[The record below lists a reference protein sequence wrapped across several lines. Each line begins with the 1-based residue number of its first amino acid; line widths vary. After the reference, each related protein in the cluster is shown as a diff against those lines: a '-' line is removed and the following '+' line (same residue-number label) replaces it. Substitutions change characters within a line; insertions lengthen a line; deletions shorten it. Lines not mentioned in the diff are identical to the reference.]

1 MNSVK
6 DTYPKSETLKIE
18 LRDIHKHYGA
28 VRANDG
34 VNLCIEAGSIHGIL
48 GENGAG
54 KSTLMKIL
62 SGYIPRSSGTILA
75 NDKAVNYRTPGEA
88 SALGIGM
95 LYQDPLDF
103 PQLSVLDNFMLG
115 QISGLK
121 DKRREFALKFRELA
135 DHAGFDLD
143 LQASVSRLTV
153 GERQQLEI
161 LRLLSLGTK
170 MLILD
175 EPTTGI
181 SSLQKESLFRALKKM
196 ASEGKSVVLVSH
208 KLEDVEI
215 LCDQITVLR
224 QGKVTGRADA
234 PFDTRH
240 VLEMMFGNLP
250 SPPLRCAAES
260 GDELLLLENISAS
273 GGRTGL
279 RNCTISI
286 HENEIIGLAGLEGS
300 GQGIFLRVAAGLIR
314 PDAGTVKIRGK
325 NMQGR
330 DHHAFKKEK
339 ISFLPT
345 DRLEEGLIPGL
356 SLTEHFAL
364 TNRGK
369 IFLVGW
375 VEAFQ
380 KAVKNIAYFRIKG
393 KPESAAQSLSGG
405 NQQRLLLS
413 FLPEDAALL
422 LLENPTRG
430 LDLESS
436 LWVWNHLQKYGEQK
450 TAIVFS
456 SPELDEILM
465 MADRVLVFFDGKVI
479 KDVRTC
485 DTDANELGR
494 AIAGKV

>member
-1 MNSVK
+1 MQ
-6 DTYPKSETLKIE
+6 SEPLKIE

-34 VNLCIEAGSIHGIL
+34 VNLIIEAGSIHGIL

-75 NDKAVNYRTPGEA
+75 NGRPADYGTPAGA

-115 QISGLK
+115 QIRGLR
-121 DKRREFALKFRELA
+121 DRRGEFALKLRELA
-135 DHAGFDLD
+135 DYAGFDLD
-143 LQASVSRLTV
+143 PQASVSRLTV

-181 SSLQKESLFRALKKM
+181 SALQKESLFRALKKL
-196 ASEGKSVVLVSH
+196 AAEGTSVVLVSH
-208 KLEDVEI
+208 KLEDVDI
-215 LCDQITVLR
+215 LCDRITVLR
-224 QGKVTGRADA
+224 QGRVAGHADA
-234 PFDTRH
+234 PFDTRQ
-240 VLEMMFGNLP
+240 VLEMMFGT
-250 SPPLRCAAES
+250 PPMPPAKCRTEPGAQ
-260 GDELLLLENISAS
+260 LLVMKEVSAS

-279 RNCTISI
+279 RNCSI
-286 HENEIIGLAGLEGS
+286 CVCESEIIGLAGLEGS
-300 GQGIFLRVAAGLIR
+300 GQGVFLRVAAGLIS
-314 PDAGTVKIRGK
+314 PSSGTVQIRGK
-325 NMQGR
+325 NMNR
-330 DHHAFKKEK
+330 KDHQAFKKEK

-345 DRLEEGLIPGL
+345 DRLEEGLIGGL

-369 IFLVGW
+369 FFLVGW
-375 VEAFQ
+375 VEAFR
-380 KAVKNIAYFRIKG
+380 KAVKNIEYFRIKG
-393 KPESAAQSLSGG
+393 KPESRADALSGG

-413 FLPEDAALL
+413 FLPEDSRLL

-430 LDLESS
+430 LDLESA
-436 LWVWNHLQKYGEQK
+436 LWVWTHLQTYCERK

-465 MADRVLVFFDGKVI
+465 MADRVLVFFDGQMI
-479 KDVRTC
+479 KDVRTQ
-485 DTDANELGR
+485 DTDINELGR
-494 AIAGKV
+494 AIAGKI

>member
-1 MNSVK
+1 MKVTCSQA
-6 DTYPKSETLKIE
+6 ETLKIE
-18 LRDIHKHYGA
+18 LRDIHKHYRT

-34 VNLCIEAGSIHGIL
+34 VSLCIGAGSIHGIL

-62 SGYIPRSSGTILA
+62 SGYIPKSSGTILA
-75 NDKAVNYRTPGEA
+75 NDSPADYRTPAGA

-115 QISGLK
+115 QIRGLT
-121 DKRREFALKFRELA
+121 DRRRDFALKFRELA
-135 DHAGFDLD
+135 NHAGFDLNP
-143 LQASVSRLTV
+143 QTCASRLTV

-181 SSLQKESLFRALKKM
+181 SALQKESLFRALKKLV
-196 ASEGKSVVLVSH
+196 SEGRSVVLVSH
-208 KLEDVEI
+208 KLEDVDI

-224 QGKVTGRADA
+224 QGRVAGRAPA
-234 PFDTRH
+234 PFDTRQ
-240 VLEMMFGNLP
+240 VLEMMFGT
-250 SPPLRCAAES
+250 PPLPPPKCTAEPGS
-260 GDELLLLENISAS
+260 KVLLMENVSAS

-279 RNCTISI
+279 KNCSISI

-314 PDAGTVKIRGK
+314 PAEGTVQISGK
-325 NMQGR
+325 NMHGR

-339 ISFLPT
+339 VSFLPT
-345 DRLEEGLIPGL
+345 DRLKEGLVPGL

-369 IFLVGW
+369 FFLVGW
-375 VEAFQ
+375 VEAFR
-380 KAVKNIAYFRIKG
+380 KALKNIEYFRIKG
-393 KPESAAQSLSGG
+393 KPESTAESLSGG

-413 FLPEDAALL
+413 FLPKDSHLL

-436 LWVWNHLQKYGEQK
+436 HWVWNHLQKYCEQNS
-450 TAIVFS
+450 AIVFS

-465 MADRVLVFFDGKVI
+465 MADRVLVFFDGQMI
-479 KDVRTC
+479 KDARTG
-485 DTDANELGR
+485 DTDINELGR
-494 AIAGKV
+494 AIAGKI